1 MKPLIRRAVAILIA
15 VPIALSAASQPA
27 PARAAAGGAAICDAA
42 AAEAARRSGVPV
54 AVLRTITRTETGRPG
69 SSGGGLD
76 PWPWTVNMEG
86 IGKWFDGRAP
96 AMAYVRAHHERGA
109 RSYDVGCFQT
119 IS

>member
-1 MKPLIRRAVAILIA
+1 MILTPARLAMPFLAAALLVVQAVA
-15 VPIALSAASQPA
+15 PGAAPD
-27 PARAAAGGAAICDAA
+27 GAAICDSA

-69 SSGGGLD
+69 KSGGGLD

-86 IGKWFDGRAP
+86 VGKWFDDRAE
-96 AMAYVRAHHERGA
+96 AMAYVRTHHERGA

>member
-1 MKPLIRRAVAILIA
+1 MLFLVAAPLVAHPVA
-15 VPIALSAASQPA
+15 SRAASD
-27 PARAAAGGAAICDAA
+27 GAAICDAA

-69 SSGGGLD
+69 KSGGGLD

-86 IGKWFDGRAP
+86 VGKWFDDRAT
-96 AMAYVRAHHERGA
+96 AMAYVRKHHERGA

-119 IS
+119 TS